1 MDLSDQRVTY
11 DVAGI
16 DIASLSANPF
26 AQFRTW
32 FDEAVESGEGEP
44 YAMVLSTADEAGQPR
59 GRNVLL
65 RAVDHGFVFYTN
77 YTSTKAKAL
86 DASGL
91 AGITFSWL
99 LLHRQVQIEGTAERV
114 SVEESD
120 TYFAKRPRNSQL
132 GAWAS
137 DQSSPISDR
146 GVLQSRLVEVTERF
160 EGVQVPRPPFWGGY
174 RVVPQQIEFWQGQPS
189 RLHDRVRYERGG
201 RNWTRTRLSP

>member
-99 LLHRQVQIEGTAERV
+99 LLHRQVQIEGTAERA
-114 SVEESD
+114 SVENP
-120 TYFAKRPRNSQL
+120 T
-132 GAWAS
+132 
-137 DQSSPISDR
+137 PISPSVHATVNWAHGLVIR
-146 GVLQSRLVEVTERF
+146 AARFRIEVSSNPALSRS
-160 EGVQVPRPPFWGGY
+160 PSAS
-174 RVVPQQIEFWQGQPS
+174 RVFRSRAHRSGAGIGLFPS
-189 RLHDRVRYERGG
+189 RSSSGKD
-201 RNWTRTRLSP
+201 SPADSTTEFAMSEAAETGLELV